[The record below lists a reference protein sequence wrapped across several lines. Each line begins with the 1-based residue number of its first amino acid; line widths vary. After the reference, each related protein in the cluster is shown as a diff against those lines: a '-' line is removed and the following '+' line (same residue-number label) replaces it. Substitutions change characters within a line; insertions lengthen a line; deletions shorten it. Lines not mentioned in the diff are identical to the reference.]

1 MTVRKSF
8 LERFSERLGDLD
20 DTNRQAYILRL
31 ARDRG
36 FFETVFNAVEEGILV
51 IDRRLRIRYSN
62 RAAYEMLA
70 LPDDTSSI
78 RVSQLIQGID
88 WRRILREDEDE
99 WVRLARQE
107 VEILYPEPRFIQF
120 YLVPLPED
128 AALAAVILRDVTESR
143 KNTMKALESET
154 VKAVSLLA
162 AGVAHEIG
170 NPLNSLYLN
179 LQIIEKSLSGNAE
192 DALLPEQTA
201 RMISAC
207 KNEVERLDNIIHGFL
222 TAIRPGKPQF
232 APVDIRELVIEVLRF
247 MQSEIEAR
255 KVTVKCNWA
264 SALPPVSGDAAQ
276 LKQLFYNIIRNAVQS
291 MSNGGE
297 LSIFGYA
304 DMEFLSVEFADTGC
318 GVSASALSSIFHAF
332 KTTRSGG
339 NGIGTMI
346 IERICREHGAE
357 FGLLTE
363 PERGTIFQVRFPLG
377 GKRLRMLGDSSL
389 NEKSSY

>member
-1 MTVRKSF
+1 MAARKSF
-8 LERFSERLGDLD
+8 LERFSERLGELD
-20 DTNRQAYILRL
+20 AANRQAYILRL

-51 IDRRLRIRYSN
+51 VDRRLRIKYSN
-62 RAAYEMLA
+62 LAAREMLA
-70 LPDDTSSI
+70 LPEDLTRI
-78 RVSQLIQGID
+78 RVSQLIQGVD
-88 WRRILREDEDE
+88 WRRILREDENE

-107 VEILYPEPRFIQF
+107 VEILYPEPRFVQF

-128 AALAAVILRDVTESR
+128 ATLAAVILRDVTESR
-143 KNTMKALESET
+143 RKTMNDLESET

-179 LQIIEKSLSGNAE
+179 LQIIEKSLSGSPE
-192 DALLPEQTA
+192 DALPAEETA
-201 RMISAC
+201 KMIDAC
-207 KNEVERLDNIIHGFL
+207 KSEVERLDSIIHGFL

-232 APVDIRELVIEVLRF
+232 APADLRELVIDVLRF
-247 MQSEIEAR
+247 MRPEIEAR

-264 SALPPVSGDAAQ
+264 SVLPPISGDAAQ
-276 LKQLFYNIIRNAVQS
+276 LKQLFYNIIRNAVQA

-304 DMEFLSVEFADTGC
+304 DPEFLTVEFADTGC
-318 GVSASALSSIFHAF
+318 GVSASNLSSIFQAF

-357 FGLLTE
+357 FGLVSE
-363 PERGTIFQVRFPLG
+363 PERGTVFQVRFPLG

-389 NEKSSY
+389 K

>member
-1 MTVRKSF
+1 MAVRKSF
-8 LERFSERLGDLD
+8 LERFSERLGELD
-20 DTNRQAYILRL
+20 ATNRQAYILRL

-51 IDRRLRIRYSN
+51 VDRKLRIKYSN
-62 RAAYEMLA
+62 RAAREMLA
-70 LPDDTSSI
+70 LPEDLSRL
-78 RVSQLIQGID
+78 RVPQLIQGVD
-88 WRRILREDEDE
+88 WRRILREDENE

-128 AALAAVILRDVTESR
+128 ATLAAVILRDVTESR
-143 KNTMKALESET
+143 RKTMNDLESET

-179 LQIIEKSLSGNAE
+179 LQIIEKSLSGGAD
-192 DALLPEQTA
+192 DALPAEETA
-201 RMISAC
+201 KMIDAC
-207 KNEVERLDNIIHGFL
+207 KSEVERLDSIIHGFL

-232 APVDIRELVIEVLRF
+232 APSDIRELVIDVLRF
-247 MQSEIEAR
+247 MRPEIEAR
-255 KVTVKCNWA
+255 KVEVKCSW
-264 SALPPVSGDAAQ
+264 SSVLPSVSGDAAQ
-276 LKQLFYNIIRNAVQS
+276 LKQLFYNIIRNAVQA

-304 DMEFLSVEFADTGC
+304 DPEFLTVEFADTGC
-318 GVSASALSSIFHAF
+318 GVSASNLSSIFQAF

-357 FGLLTE
+357 FGLVSE
-363 PERGTIFQVRFPLG
+363 PKRGTVFQVRFPLG

-389 NEKSSY
+389 K

>member
-1 MTVRKSF
+1 MTARKSF

-20 DTNRQAYILRL
+20 DTNKQAYILRL

-51 IDRRLRIRYSN
+51 VDRHLRIRYSN
-62 RAAYEMLA
+62 RAAQDMLA
-70 LPDDTSSI
+70 LPEDISKL
-78 RVSQLIQGID
+78 RVSQLIQGVD
-88 WRRILREDEDE
+88 WRSILREDEDE

-128 AALAAVILRDVTESR
+128 TKLAAVILRDVTESR
-143 KNTMKALESET
+143 RKTMSELESET

-179 LQIIEKSLSGNAE
+179 LQLISRSLSGDKE
-192 DALLPEQTA
+192 DELPPGETA
-201 RMISAC
+201 KMIDAC
-207 KNEVERLDNIIHGFL
+207 TREVERLDSIIHGFL

-232 APVDIRELVIEVLRF
+232 APADIRELVVDVLRF
-247 MQSEIEAR
+247 MQPEIEAR
-255 KVTVKCNWA
+255 KVSVKCEWG

-276 LKQLFYNIIRNAVQS
+276 LKQLFYNIIRNAVQA
-291 MSNGGE
+291 MTNGGE
-297 LSIFGYA
+297 LTIIGYA

-318 GVSASALSSIFHAF
+318 GVSAKNLSSIFHAF
-332 KTTRSGG
+332 KTTKSGG

-346 IERICREHGAE
+346 IERICREHGAT
-357 FGLLTE
+357 FGLVSE
-363 PERGTIFQVRFPLG
+363 PERGTVFQVRFPLG

-389 NEKSSY
+389 K

>member
-8 LERFSERLGDLD
+8 LERFSERLGELD
-20 DTNRQAYILRL
+20 ATNRQAYILRL

-51 IDRRLRIRYSN
+51 VDRRLRIKYSN
-62 RAAYEMLA
+62 RAAREMLA
-70 LPDDTSSI
+70 LPEDLSRI
-78 RVSQLIQGID
+78 RVPQLIQGVD
-88 WRRILREDEDE
+88 WRRILREDENE

-128 AALAAVILRDVTESR
+128 ATLAAVILRDVTESR
-143 KNTMKALESET
+143 RKTMSDLESET

-179 LQIIEKSLSGNAE
+179 LQIIEKSLSGPPE
-192 DALLPEQTA
+192 DALPVGDTA
-201 RMISAC
+201 KMIDAC
-207 KNEVERLDNIIHGFL
+207 KSEVERLDSIIHGFL

-232 APVDIRELVIEVLRF
+232 APSDIRELVIEVLRF
-247 MQSEIEAR
+247 MRPEIEAR
-255 KVTVKCNWA
+255 RVAVKCDW
-264 SALPPVSGDAAQ
+264 SSILPPVSGDAAQ
-276 LKQLFYNIIRNAVQS
+276 LKQLFYNIIRNAVQA

-304 DMEFLSVEFADTGC
+304 DPEFLTVEFADTGC
-318 GVSASALSSIFHAF
+318 GISTSNLSSIFQAF
-332 KTTRSGG
+332 KTTKSGG

-357 FGLLTE
+357 FGLVSE
-363 PERGTIFQVRFPLG
+363 PKRGTVFQVRFPLG

-389 NEKSSY
+389 K